1 MGRILV
7 VLHNS
12 PRFLKTPKTSF
23 LDQQAKILDNFRFH
37 ANSSTRE
44 CILRCSRDSIRK
56 NEKKNIFVVVLTP
69 KRSVLQN
76 SPPSPNIGT
85 IDFYYSLPTLRQ
97 SLDSTSK
104 KAWSIDEMKLS
115 TIFRTS
121 TSF

>member
-23 LDQQAKILDNFRFH
+23 LDQQAKIVDDFKFH

-56 NEKKNIFVVVLTP
+56 NEKNYFCSNFDPQTKCASKLPTVPYRLSSGLSTTSKIFSTEQTSIDWSGRERCLKILV
-69 KRSVLQN
+69 S
-76 SPPSPNIGT
+76 
-85 IDFYYSLPTLRQ
+85 DFYLRFLYQ
-97 SLDSTSK
+97 
-104 KAWSIDEMKLS
+104 
-115 TIFRTS
+115 
-121 TSF
+121 